1 MHMQLTEHRC
11 SMSVAASLGDLLGLV
26 VVEGSAEGSAPTCS
40 SPGGGV
46 GYQRLLCLF
55 QLQNTPCQGLKLRQ
69 MMGLEVCR
77 ELSRSCHPNNSIEY
91 AVHRKTQVGEG

>member
-26 VVEGSAEGSAPTCS
+26 VVEGSAEVSAPTCRWCWHL
-40 SPGGGV
+40 
-46 GYQRLLCLF
+46 RLLCLF
-55 QLQNTPCQGLKLRQ
+55 QLQNTPCQGLKLRE

-91 AVHRKTQVGEG
+91 AVHRKTQVGER